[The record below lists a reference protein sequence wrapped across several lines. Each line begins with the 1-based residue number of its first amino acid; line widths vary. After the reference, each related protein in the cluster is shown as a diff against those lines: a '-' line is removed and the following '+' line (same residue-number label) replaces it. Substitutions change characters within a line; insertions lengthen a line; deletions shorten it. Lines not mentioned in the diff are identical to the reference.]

1 MAVEDSMEAA
11 MVVGRGGFNDGGDN
25 GETVEV
31 VAVILAWV
39 MTVECWGGKSG
50 GTQNFIFL
58 KILALIYNIYLF
70 SIFFKT
76 IFQKQKKHR
85 FIRSVKIFVAP

>member
-39 MTVECWGGKSG
+39 MTVEC
-50 GTQNFIFL
+50 
-58 KILALIYNIYLF
+58 
-70 SIFFKT
+70 
-76 IFQKQKKHR
+76 
-85 FIRSVKIFVAP
+85 